1 MMCNLFIGCYNKSM
15 CLAIPGKIKSINE
28 DKVAE
33 VDFDG
38 VMRTASMDMLPNAK
52 IGDYVLVHAGFAIEI
67 VDKKEAEKTLDLLK
81 ELS

>member
-1 MMCNLFIGCYNKSM
+1 M
-15 CLAIPGKIKSINE
+15 CLAIPGKIKSINK

-38 VMRTASMDMLPNAK
+38 VMRTASMDMLPKAK

-67 VDKKEAEKTLDLLK
+67 VDEKEAKKTLDLLK